1 MKGRNQMSDDSL
13 FSVFAAKVQQRA
25 DAQALLCDDGT
36 QLSYTGLR
44 HFAGQFAA
52 RLRERGIVPGDR
64 IVVQVEKSPAAVALY
79 LACLQVGAIFVPL
92 NTAYTDAEVG
102 YFLDDAQP
110 ALFVHDP
117 AREAL
122 WGQSVALGQDA
133 QSIFWAEA
141 LRGGPDLDVTSRAA
155 DDVAAICYTSG
166 TTGRSKG
173 AMITHGNM
181 TSNAETIIALWR
193 FSSRDCLLHILP
205 IFHVHGLFVALHCAL
220 LSGASILFERSFAPA
235 RVRALLPKASVMMG
249 VPTHYTR
256 LLGDPDFAQA
266 GCASMRLFLCG
277 SAPLLAETHDRFAE
291 RSGHR
296 ILERYGMTEAGMITS
311 NPYDGD
317 RIAGTVGYALP
328 GVEAR
333 VRSDEGALAEPG
345 AVGTLEIKGP
355 NVFSGYWQMPDKTRQ
370 SFTDDGW
377 FITGDLVTLDED
389 GRVTIVGRAKDLII
403 AGGYNIY
410 PKEIESVIDDM
421 PGVEESA
428 VIGVPHLDF
437 GETIIAVIVSE
448 GVTEAMVSDWVT
460 ERLARFKHPRRIAFV
475 ESLPR
480 NAMGKV
486 QKAELRS
493 RFADTG

>member
-1 MKGRNQMSDDSL
+1 MSDGSL
-13 FSVFAAKVQQRA
+13 FSVFATKAVQRGEA
-25 DAQALLCDDGT
+25 LALLCDDGT
-36 QLSYTGLR
+36 RFSYAALR
-44 HFAGQFAA
+44 ELAGQFAA
-52 RLRERGIVPGDR
+52 RLRAREVEPGDR
-64 IVVQVEKSPAAVALY
+64 VVVQVEKSPAAVALY
-79 LACLQVGAIFVPL
+79 LGCVQCGAIFVPL
-92 NTAYTDAEVG
+92 NTAYTDTEVG

-110 ALFVHDP
+110 ALFVQDP
-117 AREAL
+117 ARAPL
-122 WGQSVALGQDA
+122 WGKSVALGQDV

-141 LRGGPDLDVTSRAA
+141 LAA
-155 DDVAAICYTSG
+155 DSDLEVTPRTAEDVAAICYTSG

-181 TSNAETIIALWR
+181 TSNAEALIALWR
-193 FSSRDCLLHILP
+193 FSDEDCLLHILP

-220 LSGASILFERSFAPA
+220 LSGASILLEQSFAPA
-235 RVRALLPKASVMMG
+235 RVIALLPKASVMMG

-256 LLGDPDFAQA
+256 LLGDVDFKQDV
-266 GCASMRLFLCG
+266 CASMRLFLCG
-277 SAPLLAETHDRFAE
+277 SAPLLAETHDRFAA

-311 NPYDGD
+311 NPYDGE
-317 RIAGTVGYALP
+317 RMAGTVGYALP

-333 VRSDEGALAEPG
+333 VRSDEGYLMPPV
-345 AVGTLEIKGP
+345 AVGTLEIRGP
-355 NVFSGYWQMPDKTRQ
+355 NVFSGYWQMPDKTEV
-370 SFTDDGW
+370 SFTADGW
-377 FITGDLVTLDED
+377 FITGDLVTQAED

-421 PGVEESA
+421 PSVVECA
-428 VIGVPHLDF
+428 VIGVPHPDF
-437 GETIIAVIVSE
+437 GETIIAIIVAES
-448 GVTEAMVSDWVT
+448 VTDAQVNDWVA

-493 RFADTG
+493 QFSNSL